1 MLLPEKKFLLT
12 LSYFFQYRNRGL
24 SWFCYDQTSSL
35 DFFTCFLN
43 ESILSNRFCLF
54 FQSRFAIFYYSHYMG
69 IQISIFFFQFSG
81 CNSLILAGSSMDFN
95 PRHPKWICCCCYL
108 PTGLK
113 ILASIEV
120 FVAATVLLAIII
132 NMIIDFQEVNFLIF
146 NLFFL
151 LN

>member
-1 MLLPEKKFLLT
+1 MKRFLKDLVLLPEKKLLLT

-69 IQISIFFFQFSG
+69 IQISIFFFNFPVVIPWFLPVLAWILIQGIRNGSVVVVICQQVSKFWLVSKYLLQQQFS
-81 CNSLILAGSSMDFN
+81 SLL
-95 PRHPKWICCCCYL
+95 
-108 PTGLK
+108 
-113 ILASIEV
+113 
-120 FVAATVLLAIII
+120 
-132 NMIIDFQEVNFLIF
+132 
-146 NLFFL
+146 
-151 LN
+151 